1 MCHSHSLDNFSP
13 DIINQVEEELFSPR
27 AVNSFVFK
35 PACLLI
41 SVPFCHNKYN
51 QHSLTFSLLTQY
63 LISKTL
69 VYRRYRLFMNI

>member
-1 MCHSHSLDNFSP
+1 MSHSHSLDNFSP
-13 DIINQVEEELFSPR
+13 DTINQVEELFSPR

-41 SVPFCHNKYN
+41 SAPFCHNKYN

-63 LISKTL
+63 LISKSL
-69 VYRRYRLFMNI
+69 KCIEDIVHL